1 MISQLGSAA
10 VLLALMTCA
19 IGAPLGYFA
28 GASRSAAGLQW
39 TRRMALAFA
48 LFMALATLLME
59 YALITHDFSVSYVA
73 SVGFEHHVNQGHQL
87 NGAPFYD

>member
-1 MISQLGSAA
+1 VISQLGSAA

-19 IGAPLGYFA
+19 VGAPLGYVA

-48 LFMALATLLME
+48 LFMILAAKMKNGM
-59 YALITHDFSVSYVA
+59 A
-73 SVGFEHHVNQGHQL
+73 SKGKLKRLHEQPAQPQTFKGC
-87 NGAPFYD
+87 